1 MSEKNATN
9 KNSAYHAYLILGLKA
24 EKEHVRDIKSSRA
37 ARGIPVFQ
45 GGTVL
50 DNSGKKQ
57 VRWITVNQTTAP
69 ERPYITRSVSHWDNN
84 RDRINTITKKRRGRR
99 AGLEI
104 KMQEKIK

>member
-57 VRWITVNQTTAP
+57 SSLDYCKSNNSTGKTVHNSVRFPLGQQSG
-69 ERPYITRSVSHWDNN
+69 PYKYYH
-84 RDRINTITKKRRGRR
+84 KKTEGRKSGVR
-99 AGLEI
+99 N
-104 KMQEKIK
+104 

>member
-1 MSEKNATN
+1 MTS
-9 KNSAYHAYLILGLKA
+9 SHQGLPVAYLCSRGERYLIIL
-24 EKEHVRDIKSSRA
+24 E
-37 ARGIPVFQ
+37 
-45 GGTVL
+45 
-50 DNSGKKQ
+50 KKQ

-84 RDRINTITKKRRGRR
+84 RDRINTITKKRRGGR